1 MGQAIETIPG
11 KSEACLLLPFKDNVR
26 MDPGG
31 GAAAYRQGHV
41 QVTDME
47 KAGKYLDKHDA
58 DYVLIK
64 KDLYLQSLNK
74 RE

>member
-1 MGQAIETIPG
+1 MGQAVETIPG

-47 KAGKYLDKHDA
+47 KAVSRFQFRCPIPA
-58 DYVLIK
+58 
-64 KDLYLQSLNK
+64 
-74 RE
+74 